1 MTIKLT
7 IAITISAIISVL
19 AATNLFLELFCLGN
33 SLGESSNQAWCTHT
47 ERLIY
52 AFISM
57 FFAVLSFGLFITRE
71 VHIQPINT
79 TS

>member
-1 MTIKLT
+1 MTVKLT

-19 AATNLFLELFCLGN
+19 AAANLFLELFCLGN
-33 SLGESSNQAWCTHT
+33 SLGESSNQVWCAHT

-57 FFAVLSFGLFITRE
+57 LFAVLSFGLFINRRE
-71 VHIQPINT
+71 L
-79 TS
+79 